1 MDKALDF
8 LLEVSKLKTM
18 QRTGWVLMGV
28 KNPETIADHTFRLA
42 LACWLLAEKRGLNAA
57 KAVKMALAHDL
68 CEVYAGDMT
77 PFFYYVDLPQGKGK
91 MDKEKALMRWVRLT
105 KKEKEKRGRIKFQ
118 KEKESL
124 EKLIQSLSPQLKR
137 ELFSSWLGYERRMSQ
152 EGKFVKQVDRIETL
166 LQSIEY
172 LGSKEE
178 DSGTSWWEGT
188 EEMVEDPM
196 LIDFLKVIQ
205 ARFYPKSKKM
215 EKGDRELENILDFLL
230 QVGKLKRLPRMYWK
244 IRKVKEPE
252 TVAGHIFTVS
262 IMAWVFGSQIKCNLD
277 KLIKMALC
285 HEISAV
291 YTGDTTPYDSN
302 LPREGKT
309 RKEAL
314 KKWVRLSQAE
324 KAEQFAED
332 FKEEKEALENL
343 SRNLKPPFKKEII
356 DLWREYR
363 TRSSPEGSFLSQIN
377 VLAVLLQNLL
387 YERQNNKFSAAPIWE
402 WAFEKCDNQ
411 LCFDFFDEVKKKFY
425 SRRGRK

>member
-18 QRTGWVLMGV
+18 PRTGWVLMEV

-42 LACWLLAEKRGLNAA
+42 LACWLLAEKRGLNST

-77 PFFYYVDLPQGKGK
+77 PFFYYVDLPQGEGR
-91 MDKEKALMRWVRLT
+91 MGEKEALKRWVRLT
-105 KKEKEKRGRIKFQ
+105 KKEKEERGKVKFQ

-124 EKLIQSLSPQLKR
+124 EKLIRSLSLKLQR
-137 ELFSSWLGYERRMSQ
+137 ELFSSWLDYEKRMSQ
-152 EGKFVKQVDRIETL
+152 EGKFVRQVDRIETL

-172 LGSKEE
+172 LGNKEE

-196 LIDFLKVIQ
+196 LIDFLRVIQ
-205 ARFYPKSKKM
+205 NRFYPGA
-215 EKGDRELENILDFLL
+215 EKPGEKNEGLENILDFLL

-244 IRKVKEPE
+244 MREVKEPE
-252 TVAGHIFTVS
+252 TVAGHIFSVS
-262 IMAWVFGSQIKCNLD
+262 IMAWVFGSQLKCNLGR
-277 KLIKMALC
+277 LIKMALC

-291 YTGDTTPYDSN
+291 YTGDTTPYDSTF
-302 LPREGKT
+302 PEEKGA
-309 RKEAL
+309 RKEVL
-314 KKWVRLSQAE
+314 KKWVRLSQVE

-343 SRNLKPPFKKEII
+343 SRNLKPPFKEEII
-356 DLWREYR
+356 GLWREYR
-363 TRSSPEGSFLSQIN
+363 TRSSLEGNLLSQIN

-387 YERQNNKFSAAPIWE
+387 YERKDKKFSSSPIWE

-411 LCFDFFDEVKKKFY
+411 LCFDFFDEAKKKFY
-425 SRRGRK
+425 PKGN